1 MNAPQQIE
9 TSQATPEQLVQMLD
23 LQLASAR
30 GKRMGRSRN
39 RAIILAFGLLAIM
52 AAGGIALI
60 VAQQMLLD
68 LQLAR
73 ERAKRPGRSRN
84 RAMILVFGL
93 LAIVA
98 AGAVALMIAQQILL
112 DLHERGGAQ
121 RSEMAAPTLEK

>member
-68 LQLAR
+68 L
-73 ERAKRPGRSRN
+73 
-84 RAMILVFGL
+84 
-93 LAIVA
+93 
-98 AGAVALMIAQQILL
+98 
-112 DLHERGGAQ
+112 HERGGGAHLQ
-121 RSEMAAPTLEK
+121 EPAAAASGKE